1 MKKIIV
7 NNNCVKGHT
16 CPVVNICPS
25 NAITHNNI
33 NELPKVNNDKCTL
46 CGKCLKIW
54 CKTFELKTI

>member
-7 NNNCVKGHT
+7 NNNYVKGHT
-16 CPVVNICPS
+16 CPS